1 MRQHRYRNIDLD
13 KREVKQEHKTLE
25 LVRLGTCGGLQ
36 PFTPIGSFIASVK
49 SIGFDGLLNYYAG
62 RDEVC
67 DLALE
72 KTFMK
77 DMLWS
82 EEKPAPYVAVA
93 DKDLIKRIAGDD
105 MVKGITCAC
114 GGFYGPQGREVR
126 LAIQD
131 PDQNEKIEA
140 FEYDGLKI
148 CNFEMESSAL
158 AGLASLLGHK
168 AMTCCIVVAN
178 RYNKEMN
185 TEYKSSITDLIEL
198 VLERI

>member
-1 MRQHRYRNIDLD
+1 
-13 KREVKQEHKTLE
+13 
-25 LVRLGTCGGLQ
+25 
-36 PFTPIGSFIASVK
+36 
-49 SIGFDGLLNYYAG
+49 
-62 RDEVC
+62 
-67 DLALE
+67 
-72 KTFMK
+72 
-77 DMLWS
+77 
-82 EEKPAPYVAVA
+82 
-93 DKDLIKRIAGDD
+93 

-140 FEYDGLKI
+140 FEYDGLRI

-158 AGLASLLGHK
+158 AGLSALLGHK